1 LAVFESGNGIG
12 IDEWGFT
19 GFVEMESWCT
29 ALVRG
34 EITRTEEED
43 VGNESIEGTMRDLDI
58 SDEERLSPF
67 GIPVNT
73 KAMAQTDL
81 THTI

>member
-1 LAVFESGNGIG
+1 MEVFESGNGIG

-29 ALVRG
+29 ALVCG
-34 EITRTEEED
+34 EITGTEEKD
-43 VGNESIEGTMRDLDI
+43 AGNESIEGTVSLDI
-58 SDEERLSPF
+58 SDEERLSLF

-73 KAMAQTDL
+73 EAMG
-81 THTI
+81 HGHI